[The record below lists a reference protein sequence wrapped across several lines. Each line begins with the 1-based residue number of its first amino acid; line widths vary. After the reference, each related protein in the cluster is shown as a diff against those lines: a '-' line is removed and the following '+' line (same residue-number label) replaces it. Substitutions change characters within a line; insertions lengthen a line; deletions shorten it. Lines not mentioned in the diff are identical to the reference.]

1 MTDAPLLSV
10 RDLSI
15 DFGTPQGRLHALRD
29 IDLEVP
35 EGRIVGL
42 VGESGC
48 GKSTLAHALMGL
60 MAANAEV
67 VSGAIDF
74 EGRDLLTLTPDQMRA
89 VRGQRI
95 SMVFQD
101 PTTALN
107 PVMTVGGQMMA
118 VQYRDRV
125 STREKRRRAVEMLGR
140 VGIPDAASR
149 LSAYPHHFS
158 GGMRQRLCIALALLT
173 RPAILVADEPTTAL
187 DATLEVQIINLL
199 KDLQREIGCSIVF
212 VSHHL
217 GTVAELCDDVVVMY
231 AGEVVETGPV
241 RDIFHDP
248 AHPYTKALFQCD
260 PGRIKEKTRVLP
272 TIPGDLPDLHEVPGG
287 CIFRGRCPEAID
299 RCAREHPRQVPMPG
313 AGHVA
318 RCLRLEP
325 GDRA

>member
-15 DFGTPQGRLHALRD
+15 DFGTPRGRLHALRNISLD
-29 IDLEVP
+29 VP
-35 EGRIVGL
+35 AGRIVGL

-48 GKSTLAHALMGL
+48 GKSTLAAALLRL
-60 MAANAEV
+60 MAANAQV

-74 EGRDLLTLTPDQMRA
+74 EGRDLLALTPDQMRA

-101 PTTALN
+101 PMTALN
-107 PVMTVGGQMMA
+107 PVMTVGRQMMA

-125 STREKRRRAVEMLGR
+125 SGREKRKRAVEMLER

-173 RPAILVADEPTTAL
+173 NPAILVADEPTTAL

-199 KDLQREIGCSIVF
+199 KDLQRDIGCAIVF

-241 RDIFHDP
+241 RDIFHAP
-248 AHPYTKALFQCD
+248 SHPYTKALFQCD

-272 TIPGDLPDLHEVPGG
+272 TIPGALPDLHEVPKG
-287 CIFRGRCPEAID
+287 CIFRGRCPDAID
-299 RCAREHPRQVPMPG
+299 RCGREHPGQVPRPG
-313 AGHVA
+313 DGHVA
-318 RCLRLEP
+318 RCLRLES